1 MKTYQIIISFCL
13 GLFVGYVLFREWSS
27 YQKSQ
32 LKVDTSISD
41 SLNVIISEIN
51 SKRLTQDRQFL
62 KVKDSLDL
70 AIKLKDTLLKQ
81 QKLDLTGAK
90 KKLST
95 LLVELKTEIDTLRKP
110 LLVQKINALD
120 SSNIAKDKIVD
131 SLIENCDHQIIL
143 YKDMVAVR
151 DSQIIQISKSF
162 LELSDFEKERANR
175 EQKLTNDLNAT
186 LKELQKKRRQNRILA
201 GGMLLVS
208 GILTTLIVK
217 SRQ

>member
-13 GLFVGYVLFREWSS
+13 GLFIGYMLFREWSS

-32 LKVDTSISD
+32 IKVDTSISD
-41 SLNVIISEIN
+41 SLTKIILDIN
-51 SKRLTQDRQFL
+51 LKRAAQDKQFL
-62 KVKDSLDL
+62 KVKDSLAL

-81 QKLDLTGAK
+81 QKLDLVNSRQ
-90 KKLST
+90 KLSG
-95 LLVELKTEIDTLRKP
+95 LVTELKKDLDDLGQAYLKNKIDSIE
-110 LLVQKINALD
+110 LV
-120 SSNIAKDKIVD
+120 NIEKDKLVD
-131 SLIENCDHQIIL
+131 SLLENCDHQIIL

-151 DSQIIQISKSF
+151 DSQIIQVTKSF
-162 LELSDFEKERANR
+162 LELSDFEKERAIR
-175 EQKLTNDLNAT
+175 EQQLTNDLNTT
-186 LKELQKKRRQNRILA
+186 LKELQRKRKQNRILA